1 MVKRKNSG
9 HHPATTA
16 TSATRGANEWGLPNW
31 TDAGDYGDWENWKF
45 SRWRWEFNRRNSN
58 YRSQAMEFFE
68 ILKTRDALTRDLRA
82 NKTPESRNRFNK
94 LADLQAQSFTAF
106 WRQWGYI
113 EILDPSTSDY
123 PDERLKILRSDGL
136 HILDG
141 SPSSEVGR
149 SSLSPLI
156 GQTTITF
163 SLDKPLGE
171 QLKSASVELKR
182 KQKSLHGKLL
192 QTRHHDVKRLEYLR
206 TLDAREAM
214 PKANWREFTEAL
226 FNAGLLGRHKSPE
239 GGYCDPPPQAG
250 RDKLNAANAL
260 RFNF

>member
-1 MVKRKNSG
+1 MVKRKNSAT
-9 HHPATTA
+9 PATTV
-16 TSATRGANEWGLPNW
+16 TSATQGANEWGLPNW
-31 TDAGDYGDWENWKF
+31 TDASDYGDWENWKF
-45 SRWRWEFNRRNSN
+45 SRWRWEFNRRNSD
-58 YRSQAMEFFE
+58 YRTQAVEFFE
-68 ILKTRDALTRDLRA
+68 ILKTRDALTSDLRA
-82 NKTPESRNRFNK
+82 NKTPEARNRFNK
-94 LADLQAQSFTAF
+94 LADLQAQRFTTF
-106 WRQWGYI
+106 LRQWGYI
-113 EILDPSTSDY
+113 EVLDPSTSDY

-136 HILDG
+136 NILDG
-141 SPSSEVGR
+141 SPSSEEGR

-171 QLKSASVELKR
+171 QLKSAATVLKK

-206 TLDAREAM
+206 TLDAREAR
-214 PKANWREFTEAL
+214 PEASWREYTEAL
-226 FNAGLLGRHKSPE
+226 FNAGLLERHKNPE

-250 RDKLNAANAL
+250 RDKLKAANAL